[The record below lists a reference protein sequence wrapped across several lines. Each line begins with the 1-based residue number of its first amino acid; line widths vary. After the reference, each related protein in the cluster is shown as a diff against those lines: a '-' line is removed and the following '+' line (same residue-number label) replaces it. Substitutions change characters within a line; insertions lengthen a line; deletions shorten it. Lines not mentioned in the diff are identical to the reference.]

1 MGIYSDFTNFLH
13 FLLSEIIAFASYLP
27 VTSASGPLPL
37 EYSTYLLLSLL
48 SNTRQVGFLP
58 LGLAARGEGAGGGG
72 WGPPA
77 PGQDPGR
84 GRGGRHQGV
93 LPPRA
98 EPPRLLQTGDTHSL
112 VQKDP
117 LRTLFSS
124 ITTTSDSVKSN

>member
-1 MGIYSDFTNFLH
+1 MGIYSDFTNSLH
-13 FLLSEIIAFASYLP
+13 FVLSEIIAFASYIR
-27 VTSASGPLPL
+27 SASGPLPL

-72 WGPPA
+72 GGPPA

-93 LPPRA
+93 LPSRA